1 MVESQQ
7 EQTTQSSDD
16 TYLKVENLV
25 TRFFTSKGIVKALDG
40 VSLTVKKGEIFGL
53 VGESGC
59 GKSVT
64 ATSIMDLIPDPPGR
78 IISGSVHVDNY
89 NILNDLPKLAK
100 INVKSETNVI
110 VKRNKKLIKRHNF
123 VISQIR
129 GKKMA
134 MIFQEPALALNP
146 VLSVGTQISENIL
159 LHNRVEIANA
169 IIRRESLTDEDIS
182 KFYSSLKSIDGDV
195 RSYVNSW
202 TRQYAVPEA
211 EDELM
216 NILKSGAGEDM
227 TLKEIKEVIFRKK
240 KGNDLGIISLMRDYH
255 REDDKL
261 FELTLKLVEAEAK
274 NDANAVSTYEHQI
287 SEQKRLIK
295 SQFSSYLF
303 QRRFRKKKF
312 EKVFE
317 EEARRRGIE
326 LLTLVNIGEPTRVYD
341 AYPHELSGGMQQR
354 AMIAMALASN
364 PMLLIADEPTT
375 ALDVT
380 TQAQILDLI
389 RDLNKVTG
397 SSVLFITHDLAV
409 IAEMCQRLGVMYAGN
424 LVEESDASE
433 VFSNPLHPYTT
444 GLLSSIPRADVKSKE
459 EIKLESIPGSVPN
472 LISPP
477 SGCRFHPRCKFK
489 MDVCAEK
496 KPALVEVEKNHK
508 VACFLYSKEVSE

>member
-1 MVESQQ
+1 MVEEQQ
-7 EQTTQSSDD
+7 EKSMETNND
-16 TYLKVENLV
+16 TYLRVENLV

-78 IISGSVHVDNY
+78 ILSGSVYVDDY

-100 INVKSETNVI
+100 INVKSETNVV
-110 VKRNKKLIKRHNF
+110 VKRNKRLIKRHNF
-123 VISQIR
+123 VISKIR

-159 LHNRVEIANA
+159 LHNRVEIANS
-169 IIRRESLTDEDIS
+169 IIRRETLSEDDVRG
-182 KFYSSLKSIDGDV
+182 FYTEIKSQKDDF
-195 RSYVNSW
+195 RSYVNQW

-211 EDELM
+211 EDEIV
-216 NILKSGAGEDM
+216 NILNSGADEAM
-227 TLKEIKEVIFRKK
+227 TLREIKEVVFRRKQ
-240 KGNDLGIISLMRDYH
+240 GNDLQLITTMRNYYREEESL
-255 REDDKL
+255 
-261 FELTLKLVEAEAK
+261 FNLTLKLVEAEAS
-274 NDANAVSTYEHQI
+274 NDANRVASLQQQI
-287 SEQKRLIK
+287 EDQRRNLK
-295 SQFSSYLF
+295 SQFSGFLF
-303 QRRFRKKKF
+303 QKRFRRRKF
-312 EKVFE
+312 EGVFE
-317 EEARRRGIE
+317 DEARRRGIE
-326 LLTLVNIGEPTRVYD
+326 LLTLVNIGEPSRVYD

-433 VFSNPLHPYTT
+433 IFSNPLHPYTT
-444 GLLSSIPRADVKSKE
+444 GLLSSIPRADVRSRG
-459 EIKLESIPGSVPN
+459 EIKLESIPGTVPN
-472 LISPP
+472 LITPP
-477 SGCRFHPRCKFK
+477 TGCRFHPRCKFK
-489 MDVCAEK
+489 MDICEEK
-496 KPALVEVEKNHK
+496 KPALVSVEKNHK
-508 VACFLYSKEVSE
+508 VACFLYSKEVIE